1 MTPMSDDHC
10 VCGHPADAHE
20 PICEACDCEAF
31 KTSNW
36 RSRLTQLRD
45 EMRKRSFT
53 LRQSPKAREREAAGM
68 FTDAQQN
75 DAWADTLDEILSGTE
90 AK

>member
-1 MTPMSDDHC
+1 
-10 VCGHPADAHE
+10 
-20 PICEACDCEAF
+20 
-31 KTSNW
+31 
-36 RSRLTQLRD
+36 
-45 EMRKRSFT
+45 MRKRSFT